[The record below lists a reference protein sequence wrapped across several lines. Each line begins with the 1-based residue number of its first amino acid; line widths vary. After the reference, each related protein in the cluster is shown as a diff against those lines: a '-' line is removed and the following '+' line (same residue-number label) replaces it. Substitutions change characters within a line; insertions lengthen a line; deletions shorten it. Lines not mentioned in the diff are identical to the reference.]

1 MSRRVVLALA
11 AVLSLTGATAHA
23 GGAGVGIP
31 ETGGQGAGASSADA
45 RGLSA
50 NPAAAVGA
58 GGSEAILDGGFNVL
72 DVTYDRAPYRDPND
86 PANDRTFE
94 RADSLNMALVP
105 YLAIRSDA
113 PLKSVTGGKV
123 GMGMSLSVPF
133 GRNVHFAPS
142 HPGRYHVVTADFSTV
157 YAAPAIAIR
166 PIPSLRFGVG
176 PVIGVTTLRLRQRVD
191 LAPTLQELVPGDPPV
206 PPESGLLEGE
216 VLVRHAQGVSYGV
229 TAGVLLDLGPQATLG
244 LGFVS
249 QQQVDVKGRSRVTP
263 SRDLTLYTKGDF
275 TLTQNLP
282 PIVNLGGRYRLASPW
297 EFSGELQWTGWS
309 VNRYYHLRIEDSE
322 IASSSGDMQQLMDF
336 LAAQG
341 FDLNEGQIVENIFDK
356 DQYIARG
363 HRDSYSAIFGAE
375 HGRGTRLKK
384 RVELGFETAAIPDEN
399 ANVGNVDFDT
409 IVVGAGLT
417 WRPRGNDRFELGGGI
432 TQFILLSRTVRES
445 NFQTHGTPHEYA
457 FPSGEGKY
465 SAVLTRLAMNAAFRF

>member
-1 MSRRVVLALA
+1 MTRRALA
-11 AVLSLTGATAHA
+11 FAAALTFSAGVAHA
-23 GGAGVGIP
+23 GGSGVGIP

-58 GGSEAILDGGFNVL
+58 GRTELFADGGFLVL
-72 DVTYDRAPYRDPND
+72 DVHYERAPYRDPTD
-86 PANDRTFE
+86 PANDRTFD
-94 RADSLNMALVP
+94 ASDSLNMALVP
-105 YLAIRSDA
+105 YLAVRSDA
-113 PLKSVTGGKV
+113 PLHSATSGKV
-123 GMGMSLSVPF
+123 GTGLSISVPF

-142 HPGRYHVVTADFSTV
+142 HPGRYHVVTADFNTV
-157 YAAPAIAIR
+157 YVAPALAIR
-166 PIPSLRFGVG
+166 PVPSLRFGIG

-191 LAPTLQELVPGDPPV
+191 LAPTLQELAPGDPPV

-216 VLVRHAQGVSYGV
+216 VLVRHAQGTSFGV
-229 TAGVLLDLGPQATLG
+229 TAGALIDLGPQATIG
-244 LGFVS
+244 LGFTS

-309 VNRYYHLRIEDSE
+309 VNRYYHLQIEDSE
-322 IASSSGDMQQLMDF
+322 IASSSGDMQDLMDF

-363 HRDSYSAIFGAE
+363 HRDSVSVIFGAE

-384 RVELGFETAAIPDEN
+384 RVELGYETAAVPDDH

-417 WRPRGNDRFELGGGI
+417 WRPGDSDRFELGGGW
-432 TQFILLSRTVRES
+432 TQFVLLPRTIRDS
-445 NFQTHGTPHEYA
+445 KFTTHGVPHEYA
-457 FPSGEGKY
+457 FPSGNGKY
-465 SAVLTRLAMNAAFRF
+465 SAILSRIALNAAWRF

>member
-1 MSRRVVLALA
+1 MPRRVALALA
-11 AVLSLTGATAHA
+11 AFLCSTGVAKA
-23 GGAGVGIP
+23 GGSGVGIP

-58 GGSEAILDGGFNVL
+58 GRTEAIVDGGFLVL
-72 DVTYDRAPYRDPND
+72 DIDYARAPYRDPDD
-86 PANDRTFE
+86 PANDRTFDPV
-94 RADSLNMALVP
+94 DSLNLALVP
-105 YLAIRSDA
+105 YLGIRSDS
-113 PLKSVTGGKV
+113 PLKSLTGGKV
-123 GMGMSLSVPF
+123 GAGLSVSVPF
-133 GRNVHFAPS
+133 GRNVQFAS
-142 HPGRYHVVTADFSTV
+142 GHPGRYHVVTADFNTV
-157 YAAPAIAIR
+157 YVAPAIAIR
-166 PIPSLRFGVG
+166 PTPALRFGIG
-176 PVIGVTTLRLRQRVD
+176 PVIGVTSLRLRQRVD

-216 VLVRHAQGVSYGV
+216 VLVRHARGVSYGV
-229 TAGVLLDLGPQATLG
+229 AAGVLVELGPQATIG
-244 LGFVS
+244 LGFTS

-282 PIVNLGGRYRLASPW
+282 PIVNLGGRYRLANPW

-309 VNRYYHLRIEDSE
+309 VNRYYRLRIENSE
-322 IASSSGDMQQLMDF
+322 IASSNVDMQDLINF
-336 LAAQG
+336 LAVQG
-341 FDLNEGQIVENIFDK
+341 FDVNEGDIVENIFDK

-363 HRDSYSAIFGAE
+363 HRDSVSVIFGAE

-384 RVELGFETAAIPDEN
+384 RVELGYETAAIPEDH

-417 WRPRGNDRFELGGGI
+417 WRPRDDDRLEIGGGW
-432 TQFILLSRTVRES
+432 TQFILLPRTVRDS
-445 NFQTHGTPHEYA
+445 RFRTHGVPHEYA

-465 SAVLTRLAMNAAFRF
+465 SATLARFALNAAFRF